1 MMMKKIT
8 LATIVAL
15 TMSTGLAQAGDDDDD
30 GGVYA
35 INTYMTVRT
44 DTQPSG
50 SGDTILA
57 NCGAS
62 GGNQTAHVK
71 VSQEDGTSKARF
83 RVRNARPNTV
93 YTVWLR
99 VKGGAGF
106 NPGGSTL
113 TGGGATPLAP
123 GSALVGLND
132 YSPWGLHPVGST
144 TPTNGFTTDADGDA
158 NWTANLDFPLIG
170 GAYPFQDGP
179 TVARPGHDGHI
190 NVPTAIVDPRT
201 GNGGPFMIRMI
212 SHCTDGLGHGLS
224 PGTRE
229 AWFQFP

>member
-1 MMMKKIT
+1 MKKVV
-8 LATIVAL
+8 LAAVVVF
-15 TMSTGLAQAGDDDDD
+15 TMSAGRAQAHDDDNP
-30 GGVYA
+30 YA
-35 INTYMTVRT
+35 INAFMSVRS
-44 DTQPSG
+44 DSQPSG
-50 SGDTILA
+50 SGDTIEN

-62 GGNQTAHVK
+62 SGYQTAHVK
-71 VSQEDGTSKARF
+71 VSQKDGSSKVRF
-83 RVRNARPNTV
+83 KVRNARPNTV

-99 VKGGAGF
+99 IKGGAGF
-106 NPGGSTL
+106 NSLGSPL

-123 GSALVGLND
+123 GSALYDLND
-132 YSPWGLHPVGST
+132 YSPWGAHPAGST
-144 TPTNGFTTDADGDA
+144 SPTNGFTTDADGDA
-158 NWTANLDFPLIG
+158 NWTTRLDFPLIR

-179 TVARPGHDGHI
+179 TVARPGHDDHA

-201 GNGGPFMIRMI
+201 GNGGPFMMRMI